1 MSDESLKRLR
11 WRDALVAKVLAE
23 RDSPII
29 STYWIASKVFQLGM
43 ERTFE
48 DQPLQL
54 PAGQPGTVMLGEA
67 RKALLKR
74 KVILQDKSLPT
85 QLYRLPGETA
95 PFQS

>member
-43 ERTFE
+43 ERAYE
-48 DQPLQL
+48 GQPLQL

-74 KVILQDKSLPT
+74 KVILQDKS
-85 QLYRLPGETA
+85 
-95 PFQS
+95 